1 MDTMLL
7 AQIFGYYLII
17 IGISVFLNRGQ
28 FGKFTKEFKNQPGMF
43 FLVGA
48 LVTLVGL
55 YLTLTHNIWAADWT
69 VLVTIFAWGTLL
81 KGAMIMISPD
91 AFLKLAGAWKS
102 TQLLSIASVA
112 SVIVGVFMVYMSYGG

>member
-1 MDTMLL
+1 MDTLFL
-7 AQIFGYYLII
+7 AQVFGYYLILL
-17 IGISVFLNRGQ
+17 GLSVFLNRER
-28 FGKFTKEFKNQPGMF
+28 FGKFSKEFKDQPGMF
-43 FLVGA
+43 FLTGA

-55 YLTLTHNIWAADWT
+55 YLTLTHNIWVADWT

-102 TQLLSIASVA
+102 TQLLSISSVGA
-112 SVIVGVFMVYMSYGG
+112 VIVGVFMVYMSFGG